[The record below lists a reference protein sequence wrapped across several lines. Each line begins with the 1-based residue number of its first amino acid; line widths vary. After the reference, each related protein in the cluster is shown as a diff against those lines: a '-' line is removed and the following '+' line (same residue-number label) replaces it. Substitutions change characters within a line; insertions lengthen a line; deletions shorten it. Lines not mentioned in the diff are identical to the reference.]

1 MSQERTSQHDRRA
14 TQLQAKLFG
23 SKSAF
28 TFETDSLKSGLA
40 TVSLEA
46 ATCTQPKTYDWGDKL
61 TFQLTRRELP
71 VFTAM
76 MAGYGG
82 ANTLVEFL
90 AHGPEKNKN
99 LRITDQG
106 ASLLISLR
114 QGQRNN
120 ALRVH
125 LADTY
130 QVLSICMKTL
140 SENDPHLDQHTI
152 LEFCRR
158 SLLVAQAPGRQGT

>member
-1 MSQERTSQHDRRA
+1 MSQDRPTQQDRRA
-14 TQLQAKLFG
+14 AQLQAKLFG

-28 TFETDSLKSGLA
+28 TFETDCLKSSLA
-40 TVSLEA
+40 TVAVEA
-46 ATCTQPKTYDWGDKL
+46 ATCTGPQTYDWADKL

-82 ANTLVEFL
+82 PNTLVEFL

-99 LRITDQG
+99 LRVMDQG

-120 ALRVH
+120 ALRMH

-130 QVLSICMKTL
+130 QVLSLCMKAL
-140 SENDPHLDQHTI
+140 SDNDPHLDQHTI

-158 SLLVAQAPGRQGT
+158 SLVVAHVPAKSPT

>member
-1 MSQERTSQHDRRA
+1 MGQERVTQQDRRA

-28 TFETDSLKSGLA
+28 TLETDSLKSGSA

-46 ATCTQPKTYDWGDKL
+46 ATCTQPRIYDWGNKL

-76 MAGYGG
+76 VAGYGG
-82 ANTLVEFL
+82 ANTIVEFL
-90 AHGPEKNKN
+90 AHGPEKDKN
-99 LRITDQG
+99 LRVTDQG

-120 ALRVH
+120 ALRMH

-130 QVLSICMKTL
+130 PVLSLCMKAL

-158 SLLVAQAPGRQGT
+158 SLLVAQAPGKQGT

>member
-1 MSQERTSQHDRRA
+1 VSQERTTQQDRA
-14 TQLQAKLFG
+14 TTRLQTKLFG

-46 ATCTQPKTYDWGDKL
+46 ATCTGPRTYDWGDKL

-90 AHGPEKNKN
+90 AHGTEKNKN
-99 LRITDQG
+99 LRVTDQG

-120 ALRVH
+120 ALRMH

-130 QVLSICMKTL
+130 QVLSICMKALT
-140 SENDPHLDQHTI
+140 ENDPHIDQHTI

-158 SLLVAQAPGRQGT
+158 SLLVAPATGRQGA